1 MTTGIQKRAIA
12 PEALMAALTLRDLTD
27 PGEGRHAMQPL
38 MEAIVGG
45 LSGWGARVLVHRA
58 SPLTSVADNY
68 DRLHY
73 PAEGVARDARY
84 TRYVDAN
91 KLLRTHSTAMIPSL
105 LRTLSAACVDDL
117 LLVCPGLVYRRDCI
131 DRLHAAEPHQLDL
144 WRLRAGDPP
153 LGEREL
159 VSMIERVV
167 GAVLPGTRL
176 RTSAAQHPYTQLG
189 RQIDVQAGR
198 TWVEVGECGLASP
211 LVLREA
217 GLPAAVSGLAMG
229 LGLDRLLMLRKRIDD
244 IRLLRTTDPRVAAQ
258 LLDLEPY
265 RSVSRQPAATRDLSI
280 AALAATT
287 AEDLGDCV
295 RGALGVRAACVEEL
309 LVLSETAY
317 AALPA
322 QARAR
327 LGMGPDHKNML
338 VRVVLRDLER
348 SLTAEQ
354 ANDLRNQIYAAIHV
368 GTVQQWAM
376 GSAADRESRGS

>member
-1 MTTGIQKRAIA
+1 MTTAIQKRAIA

-27 PGEGRHAMQPL
+27 PSEGRHAMQPL
-38 MEAIVGG
+38 IDAIIGS
-45 LSGWGARVLVHRA
+45 LAGWGGRVLVHRA

-105 LRTLSAACVDDL
+105 LRTLSAACVDDV

-153 LGEREL
+153 LGEPEL

-167 GAVLPGTRL
+167 GAALPGSRIRT
-176 RTSAAQHPYTQLG
+176 TSATHPYTQLG
-189 RQIDVQAGR
+189 RQIDVLKGGA
-198 TWVEVGECGLASP
+198 WIEVGECGLASP
-211 LVLREA
+211 PVLREA
-217 GLPAAVSGLAMG
+217 GLPVAVSGLAMG
-229 LGLDRLLMLRKRIDD
+229 LGLDRLLMLRKQIDD
-244 IRLLRTTDPRVAAQ
+244 IRLLRASDPRIAAQ
-258 LLDLEPY
+258 LLDLDPD
-265 RSVSRQPAATRDLSI
+265 RPISRKPAATRDLSI
-280 AALAATT
+280 AVDIATT
-287 AEDLGDCV
+287 AEDLWDAV
-295 RGALGVRAACVEEL
+295 RGALGARAACVEEV

-317 AALPA
+317 QALPP
-322 QARAR
+322 QASAR
-327 LGMGPDHKNML
+327 LGMGPEHKNLL

-354 ANDLRNQIYAAIHV
+354 ANRLRDKIYAAIHV
-368 GTVQQWAM
+368 GTVQQWAT
-376 GSAADRESRGS
+376 RP